1 MCWNE
6 HVSLN
11 TFLFGSFVL
20 GLVLY
25 NNLYTPYKIK
35 EIHSLAAYLF
45 LASILLT
52 QWIQYLILHTE
63 NKIFRRIGIG
73 FLLLLPFFGLSLIR
87 DVVLREWLAIFYV
100 FWVIALGRPDTG
112 LDWGFHKQTFFIL
125 GWFFFLWIGPL
136 YAGLW
141 IETSMALVL
150 WACTDTLSD
159 WYWFIQLL
167 YLYYASILLWILPFC
182 V

>member
-1 MCWNE
+1 MWNE

-20 GLVLY
+20 SLVLY

-45 LASILLT
+45 LGSILLT
-52 QWIQYLILHTE
+52 QFPLWRNI
-63 NKIFRRIGIG
+63 RIGIG
-73 FLLLLPFFGLSLIR
+73 FLLLMPFLGLSLIR

-100 FWVIALGRPDTG
+100 FWMIALCRPDTG

-150 WACTDTLSD
+150 WACSETLSD
-159 WYWFIQLL
+159 WYRLIQLL

>member
-1 MCWNE
+1 MWNE

-20 GLVLY
+20 GLVIY

-52 QWIQYLILHTE
+52 QLPWRNLR
-63 NKIFRRIGIG
+63 FGIG
-73 FLLLLPFFGLSLIR
+73 FILMPFLGLSLIR

-100 FWVIALGRPDTG
+100 FWMIALCRPDTE
-112 LDWGFHKQTFFIL
+112 LEWGFHKQTLFIL

-141 IETSMALVL
+141 IETSMAIVL
-150 WACTDTLSD
+150 WACTETLSE
-159 WYWFIQLL
+159 WYGLIQLL

>member
-1 MCWNE
+1 MWNE

-20 GLVLY
+20 SLVLY

-52 QWIQYLILHTE
+52 QLLWRNI
-63 NKIFRRIGIG
+63 RIGIG
-73 FLLLLPFFGLSLIR
+73 FLLLMPFLGLSLIR

-100 FWVIALGRPDTG
+100 FWMISLCRPDTG

-141 IETSMALVL
+141 IETSMSLVL
-150 WACTDTLSD
+150 WACTETLSE
-159 WYWFIQLL
+159 WYGLIQLL

>member
-52 QWIQYLILHTE
+52 QWFQYCILHTE

-100 FWVIALGRPDTG
+100 FWVIALGRPDTE